1 MHKDLLMK
9 TNKTPYEI
17 RSDLLH
23 LAFNIVKGRIEAE
36 AANAPVMDK
45 EGTYRIVITKSPT
58 VDEIVAEA
66 QKLNNFVS
74 QSTEK

>member
-36 AANAPVMDK
+36 AASTPVRGED
-45 EGTYRIVITKSPT
+45 GTYQIVITKSPT
-58 VDEIVAEA
+58 VEEIVTEA